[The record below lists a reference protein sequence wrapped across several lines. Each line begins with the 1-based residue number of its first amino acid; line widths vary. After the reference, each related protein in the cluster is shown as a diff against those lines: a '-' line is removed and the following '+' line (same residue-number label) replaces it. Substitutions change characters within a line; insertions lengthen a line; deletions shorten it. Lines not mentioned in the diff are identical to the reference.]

1 MSLLTPRDSAILTS
15 LFTSDPPAPASLP
28 SPPPT
33 AGLPNFH
40 PSLLQDIQALESAA
54 LKPLNTA
61 SPPAPTIRTAIDAL
75 TSLIEAH
82 PEYPSAYNNR
92 AQAKR
97 LLHGSDLTVSEA
109 GECGMMEDLGQVIR
123 LCTPAKT
130 GLQADILAKA
140 YTQRG
145 AVLLLTSTTMR
156 TGEAGGAKG
165 EGEGAVQALVLGGK
179 SADEVE
185 EMARADFRE
194 GKRWG
199 GEVAGEMDVKMNPVR
214 KMCGEI
220 VKEAMVRDLRESGV
234 LPPEA

>member
-1 MSLLTPRDSAILTS
+1 P
-15 LFTSDPPAPASLP
+15 
-28 SPPPT
+28 
-33 AGLPNFH
+33 
-40 PSLLQDIQALESAA
+40 LLQTIQTLESAA

-61 SPPAPTIRTAIDAL
+61 SPPASTTTTAIDAL
-75 TSLIEAH
+75 SSLIKTY

-97 LLHGSDLTVSEA
+97 LLHGSDLTVREA
-109 GECGMMEDLGQVIR
+109 EESGMMADLAEAIR

-156 TGEAGGAKG
+156 ARESGEA
-165 EGEGAVQALVLGGK
+165 GEGAVQALVMGAK

-199 GEVAGEMDVKMNPVR
+199 SEVAGEMDVKMNPVR

-220 VKEAMVRDLRESGV
+220 VREAMVRDLRESGV

>member
-1 MSLLTPRDSAILTS
+1 
-15 LFTSDPPAPASLP
+15 
-28 SPPPT
+28 
-33 AGLPNFH
+33 
-40 PSLLQDIQALESAA
+40 
-54 LKPLNTA
+54 
-61 SPPAPTIRTAIDAL
+61 
-75 TSLIEAH
+75 
-82 PEYPSAYNNR
+82 
-92 AQAKR
+92 
-97 LLHGSDLTVSEA
+97 
-109 GECGMMEDLGQVIR
+109 MMEDLGEAIR
-123 LCTPAKT
+123 LCTPART

-156 TGEAGGAKG
+156 TREGAN

-179 SADEVE
+179 GADEVE

-220 VKEAMVRDLRESGV
+220 VREAMVRDLRESGV